1 MIKYIEV
8 NLPIAIGIVVVLW
21 FRTIQLSI
29 KKFIKNVNL
38 ILIKMEFIISK
49 MTNIVESC
57 GMVS

>member
-1 MIKYIEV
+1 VIKYIEV

-57 GMVS
+57 GMVG

>member
-1 MIKYIEV
+1 VIKYIEV

>member
-57 GMVS
+57 GMVG